1 MENDEEKKEREEEE
15 EGEDWCGGRTRAARA

>member
-15 EGEDWCGGRTRAARA
+15 VEEDWCGGRTRAARA